1 MRPLLPLLA
10 SALLT
15 LLPGCSR
22 DAAPGAGAGDAG
34 PAPRA
39 VLTVKGSDTMVV
51 LAQRWAEAFMK
62 LHPEQQIQVTGGG
75 SGTGFAAL
83 LNGSTD
89 LAMASRPIKRAEAE
103 QVQRRHGAKAEEL
116 VVAKDGITF
125 YVHADNPVRAL
136 TLEQLRGIYLGDVK
150 NWREVGGPD
159 ARIVVYSRENSSGTY
174 AFVKEVLLK
183 EEDFTSEA
191 LTLPGTA
198 AVVHAVSLE
207 RWGIG
212 YGGAAFGRN
221 VRELPV
227 RVGSEDIAPSKEN
240 ILSGRYPLSRDLF
253 LYARGAPEGLARRF
267 VDYALSAEGQ
277 ALVTRAGY
285 FPVR

>member
-1 MRPLLPLLA
+1 VA
-10 SALLT
+10 KT
-15 LLPGCSR
+15 
-22 DAAPGAGAGDAG
+22 
-34 PAPRA
+34 

-89 LAMASRPIKRAEAE
+89 LAMASRPIKKAEAE
-103 QVQRRHGAKAEEL
+103 QVQRRHGARAEEL

-159 ARIVVYSRENSSGTY
+159 TRIVVYSRENSSGTY

-212 YGGAAFGRN
+212 YGGAAFGRG

-240 ILSGRYPLSRDLF
+240 IQSGRYPLSRNLF
-253 LYARGAPEGLARRF
+253 LYARGAPEGISRRF

-285 FPVR
+285 FPVK